1 MEWFMLLITKC
12 RCVPESE
19 GDVEIAV
26 REALENAVVHGNHE
40 DPGKHVCVRCR
51 LELDAVSIS
60 IKDEGRGFD
69 INKVPD
75 PTSHENIQSSHGRGI
90 YLMKAL
96 MDEVRFEE
104 GGVVVRMR
112 KRSSANGGAQPGSL
126 SSTAVEGD
134 FGRHGDGGLL
144 ATKK

>member
-1 MEWFMLLITKC
+1 MDKFMLLITKC
-12 RCVPESE
+12 RCIPENESA
-19 GDVEIAV
+19 VEIAV

-51 LELDAVSIS
+51 CEPHGVSIS
-60 IKDEGRGFD
+60 IKDEGQGFD
-69 INKVPD
+69 IDNVSD
-75 PTSHENIQSSHGRGI
+75 PTTQENIQSTHGRGI

-112 KRSSANGGAQPGSL
+112 KRSSANEYPQPKTEVG
-126 SSTAVEGD
+126 
-134 FGRHGDGGLL
+134 
-144 ATKK
+144 